1 MKGHGSQA
9 REVSA
14 GLEVGGAM
22 GERGEQQGDS
32 KNWRRYKVRE
42 SPEDKVTEGKTE
54 CQRERREAHSR
65 QQEWMGTVISIL
77 ALAGCP

>member
-1 MKGHGSQA
+1 M
-9 REVSA
+9 
-14 GLEVGGAM
+14 
-22 GERGEQQGDS
+22 
-32 KNWRRYKVRE
+32 RE

-65 QQEWMGTVISIL
+65 QQEWMGAVISIL